1 MKKLIKQIVLVV
13 VTVSV
18 LLFLASCGSDSSSS
32 DSDTA
37 AKTEMNI
44 AFPTWVGYGP
54 LYVAQEQGYFEE
66 EGLEVNLSIVE
77 GLAERKQA
85 LASGTLDGL
94 ATAADVFVNLQ
105 ASDIDMGIVWVL
117 DASNGSDGIVV
128 DSSITDLSQLKG
140 QQIAVEEGTT
150 LHLFLLKVLEANG
163 LTEDDVTLVSMT
175 TGEAGAAFVSGK
187 VKAAVTYE
195 PYLSEAENAG
205 GTVYTVIDYPVQLV
219 DAIGFSTSYIE
230 ENPEAIQGFVNAIS
244 KAIDYQNDYSEEA
257 AEIMAAGLKLDKE
270 SIIDTQAKLKI
281 YSLSDNVDQFGESG
295 TSGILYDT
303 VKEESDFYVDK
314 GIIENE
320 IDPTTLID
328 PTFVRALNSK

>member
-1 MKKLIKQIVLVV
+1 MKKIIKKIVKLIFAGLAVFL
-13 VTVSV
+13 
-18 LLFLASCGSDSSSS
+18 LASCSSS
-32 DSDTA
+32 DSDETNES
-37 AKTEMNI
+37 KTKMNI

-54 LYVAQEQGYFEE
+54 LYVAEEMGYFND
-66 EGLEVNLSIVE
+66 EGLDVNLSIVE

-94 ATAADVFVNLQ
+94 ATAADVFVNLS

-128 DSSITDLSQLKG
+128 DSSINDLSQLKG
-140 QQIAVEEGTT
+140 QKIAVEEGTT

-163 LTEDDVTLVSMT
+163 LTESDVELVPMT

-219 DAIGFSTSYIE
+219 DALGFSTSFIDD
-230 ENPEAIQGFVNAIS
+230 NPDAVQGFVTAVS
-244 KAIDYQNDYSEEA
+244 KAIDYQNNHPNEA
-257 AEIMAAGLKLDKE
+257 AQIMADGLKLDKE
-270 SIIDTQAKLKI
+270 SVLDTQSKLKI
-281 YSLSDNVDQFGESG
+281 YTLSDNLAQFGESG

-303 VKEESDFYVDK
+303 IQEESDFYVEQ
-314 GIIENE
+314 GIIEKSVE
-320 IDPTTLID
+320 PIDLIV
-328 PTFVRALNSK
+328 PSFVRTLSSE